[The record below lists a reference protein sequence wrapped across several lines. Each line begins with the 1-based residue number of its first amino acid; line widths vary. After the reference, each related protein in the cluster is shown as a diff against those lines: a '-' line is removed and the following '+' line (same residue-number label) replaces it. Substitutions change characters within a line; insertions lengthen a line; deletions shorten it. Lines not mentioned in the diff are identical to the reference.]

1 MYNAEIRSD
10 MMDRRQRYSSNPIKN
25 KNLKIDVK
33 FDITEL
39 DLFCAYILSENHSIR
54 RGNIINLR
62 NLLAIIDMQVYRNDQ
77 ERLNRF
83 DFINKGIEAR
93 LQYNLTTTDMIFSH
107 ICGGFGSTIQN
118 TFKQL
123 NNSEVE
129 WVNSTVSE
137 IMHYSIIYNDVDEGL
152 ALLTKFKST
161 DYINRGS
168 IVSEIENWIN
178 HMQVK
183 FRRSRAN
190 NAEDLTFSLTGENYV
205 QAMQETYR
213 QVTSPSNR
221 LLFGSQALNALTG
234 GGVEATRVYTL
245 LGLPGEG
252 KSSTLVDMAIELK
265 KYNKNYICSDP
276 TKRPCVVLLVM
287 ENSIKETVQRVF
299 SMCVGKDMASFT
311 EDGAI
316 DAIRTPMVTTSKIVP
331 SLVRSTLT
339 SFRLNFCSISLH
351 RWQFAKCNDYKC

>member
-1 MYNAEIRSD
+1 
-10 MMDRRQRYSSNPIKN
+10 
-25 KNLKIDVK
+25 
-33 FDITEL
+33 
-39 DLFCAYILSENHSIR
+39 
-54 RGNIINLR
+54 
-62 NLLAIIDMQVYRNDQ
+62 MQVYGNDQ

-93 LQYNLTTTDMIFSH
+93 LQYNLSTTDMIFSH
-107 ICGGFGSTIQN
+107 ICGGFGSAIQN

-137 IMHYSIIYNDVDEGL
+137 IMHYSIIYNDIDEGL

-265 KYNKNYICSDP
+265 KYNKNYVCSDP
-276 TKRPCVVLLVM
+276 TKL
-287 ENSIKETVQRVF
+287 
-299 SMCVGKDMASFT
+299 
-311 EDGAI
+311 
-316 DAIRTPMVTTSKIVP
+316 
-331 SLVRSTLT
+331 
-339 SFRLNFCSISLH
+339 
-351 RWQFAKCNDYKC
+351 Y